1 MARTLALIFRLAQA
15 PHRFRRALRPSYG
28 PMLGDML
35 LAIPR
40 TLSWIAA
47 ARLNC

>member
-28 PMLGDML
+28 PMLGD
-35 LAIPR
+35 
-40 TLSWIAA
+40 IACDPSNA
-47 ARLNC
+47 ELDCGGKA